1 MIELLEKDKLSVSTD
16 FSHSLFILYQN
27 SVASEKQ
34 TLQGSA
40 DLYIAPQFWSRMK
53 WIILIAS

>member
-1 MIELLEKDKLSVSTD
+1 MSELLEKEKLSVSTD

-27 SVASEKQ
+27 TVASEKHS
-34 TLQGSA
+34 LQDSA
-40 DLYIAPQFWSRMK
+40 DLCIAPKLWSRMK

>member
-1 MIELLEKDKLSVSTD
+1 MIELLEKEKLSVSTD

-34 TLQGSA
+34 TLQDSA
-40 DLYIAPQFWSRMK
+40 DLYIPPKFWSRIK
-53 WIILIAS
+53 WIILIAP